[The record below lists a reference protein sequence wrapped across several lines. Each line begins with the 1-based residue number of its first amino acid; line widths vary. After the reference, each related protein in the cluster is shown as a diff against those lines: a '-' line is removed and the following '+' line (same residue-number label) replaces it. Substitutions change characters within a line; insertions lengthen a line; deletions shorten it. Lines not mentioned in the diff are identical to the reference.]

1 MHVSQARSA
10 FTGHGTSSAPH
21 DRLGS
26 ATNGQAP
33 DPTADLGDQATA
45 VATVEQTPKPLSKG
59 RDCRQQV
66 MLLLVGP
73 PGSGKSTLSASLV
86 QRSSLSWAVVNQDTI
101 KGGSPGTRKQCLSA
115 ARRALSSGDCCVID
129 RCNFDPDQ
137 RGDFLQLAASMHVP
151 VHAVLLNLPV
161 EVCVQRAVGRINHP
175 SKVHGPMAVG
185 IVRNVFNQIRAAGP
199 PSAQECLASVMDC
212 SDPADVA
219 VALDAWCLLGAG
231 SSAAP
236 AANAQAHPSL
246 AGDTTAGTTTAAARS
261 EELATAA
268 AGGATAAEA
277 AGAPGPAAAATPAE
291 QASGTGVGG
300 VGGGPVSTAT
310 PWQLWSKH
318 LSTKPVPKKPCS
330 MDSHSQRTSPAGP
343 SPGGAAR
350 SGSQQQSWQQR
361 PQQQQA
367 GQPQQQQQNPQQE
380 RQPYQQQ
387 QQQQPRQ
394 QQHSPQQGQGQ
405 YQQQQPAQQR
415 QQQQPPNQQQQQ
427 QQQPRHGFQ
436 SSQEPQQTPPSAAAP
451 ASSAPPPCN
460 ALSMLMASASRN
472 SQPAGAPSSSSR
484 GGTGS
489 ALAGAPAAALQ
500 QGSFVFAKM
509 PWTEALRSIVRR
521 PEAFRNEHPELFID
535 GECIM
540 FDDKY
545 PKARFH
551 QLVIPRDQSLESI
564 YDLQAR
570 HVPLLQHMMAV
581 AQAQSPQQHGGCS
594 MGFHAVPSMRQLHMH
609 VISQD
614 YDSPALKHAKHWNSF
629 TTAYFLPVDQVIS
642 TLQLQGSIPMDIAT
656 YEKAAKGAM
665 NPAAHA
671 LWGCWPLHS
680 HPLNV
685 SHPPH
690 CCICTTTSHT
700 THAAAAARQ

>member
-1 MHVSQARSA
+1 
-10 FTGHGTSSAPH
+10 
-21 DRLGS
+21 
-26 ATNGQAP
+26 
-33 DPTADLGDQATA
+33 
-45 VATVEQTPKPLSKG
+45 
-59 RDCRQQV
+59 

-185 IVRNVFNQIRAAGP
+185 IVRNVFNQIRA
-199 PSAQECLASVMDC
+199 
-212 SDPADVA
+212 
-219 VALDAWCLLGAG
+219 
-231 SSAAP
+231 
-236 AANAQAHPSL
+236 
-246 AGDTTAGTTTAAARS
+246 
-261 EELATAA
+261 
-268 AGGATAAEA
+268 
-277 AGAPGPAAAATPAE
+277 
-291 QASGTGVGG
+291 
-300 VGGGPVSTAT
+300 
-310 PWQLWSKH
+310 
-318 LSTKPVPKKPCS
+318 
-330 MDSHSQRTSPAGP
+330 
-343 SPGGAAR
+343 
-350 SGSQQQSWQQR
+350 
-361 PQQQQA
+361 
-367 GQPQQQQQNPQQE
+367 
-380 RQPYQQQ
+380 
-387 QQQQPRQ
+387 
-394 QQHSPQQGQGQ
+394 
-405 YQQQQPAQQR
+405 
-415 QQQQPPNQQQQQ
+415 
-427 QQQPRHGFQ
+427 
-436 SSQEPQQTPPSAAAP
+436 
-451 ASSAPPPCN
+451 
-460 ALSMLMASASRN
+460 
-472 SQPAGAPSSSSR
+472 
-484 GGTGS
+484 
-489 ALAGAPAAALQ
+489 AGAPAAALQ

-665 NPAAHA
+665 K
-671 LWGCWPLHS
+671 C
-680 HPLNV
+680 
-685 SHPPH
+685 PH
-690 CCICTTTSHT
+690 CHCSLRNMPAVKTHT
-700 THAAAAARQ
+700 AGAGCRKSAPGVAGVADAGSGQHHLRF